1 MKVVIV
7 LSFDLSWPNSHTSTI
22 VEVKR
27 YHPVMVT
34 KEELF
39 RPWTVG
45 QVAERSGLSISS
57 LHFYEREGL
66 IFSTRNEGNQR
77 RFGRDTLRRLAFIRA
92 AQSVG
97 ISLAD
102 IRDALEKLPQQ
113 RTPREGDWKKLAA
126 GWRTQ
131 LEVRIEQLERLR
143 DDLTTCIG
151 CGCLSF
157 ERCKLTNPADRL
169 SAEGPGARRFAPGS
183 PRSK

>member
-1 MKVVIV
+1 M
-7 LSFDLSWPNSHTSTI
+7 

-27 YHPVMVT
+27 YLRRMT
-34 KEELF
+34 TREELF

-45 QVAERSGLSISS
+45 QVAQRSGLSVSA

-66 IFSTRNEGNQR
+66 IFSTRNDGNQR

-92 AQSVG
+92 AQAVG

-102 IRDALEKLPQQ
+102 VGEALDRLPRQ
-113 RTPREGDWKKLAA
+113 RTPRETDWAKLAER
-126 GWRTQ
+126 WRGQ
-131 LEVRIEQLERLR
+131 LDTRIEQLERLR

-157 ERCKLTNPADRL
+157 ERCKLINPADRL
-169 SAEGPGARRFAPGS
+169 AVEGPGARRFAPGT
-183 PRSK
+183 PRSGASTTAE